1 MKERTLI
8 LPKHR
13 GGAMSSLEF
22 LHLFLEDQIRFY
34 HRMDKRRT
42 PARHLRHINKDC
54 NFFFSNSDFVC
65 CA

>member
-1 MKERTLI
+1 
-8 LPKHR
+8 
-13 GGAMSSLEF
+13 MSSLEF